1 MESGPAMQHL
11 IELINRIPDAELQ
24 AEILEALDNLGA

>member
-11 IELINRIPDAELQ
+11 IELINRVEDPVLQ